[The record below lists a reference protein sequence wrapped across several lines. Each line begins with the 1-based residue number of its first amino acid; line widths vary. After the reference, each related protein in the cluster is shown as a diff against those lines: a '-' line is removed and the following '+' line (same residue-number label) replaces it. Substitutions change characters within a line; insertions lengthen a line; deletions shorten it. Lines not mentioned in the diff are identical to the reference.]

1 MITLDGAHGEGGG
14 QILRTALSLAAIQGR
29 AVRIERIRAG
39 RPKPGLAAQHL
50 TVVRALAE
58 ICAAAVTGSEI
69 GSQTLT
75 FVPGQPPQAGNYR
88 FDVAAARRG
97 GSAGSVTLLLQA
109 LLPALALAEGDSS
122 LRLIGGTHVAWSP
135 PWPYLEEVYLPV
147 LDELGLYAEGR
158 LLRWGWYPVG
168 GGEIACQI
176 AGDWNPLPFR
186 RTERGTLLS
195 LAGLV
200 ASSRLPKH
208 IVRREADRI
217 RQLLSEAG
225 HEIELTVLPEAPS
238 LGTGNGVFIIAYYQG
253 GAAGFSALGRRGQP
267 AEKVAAT
274 ACQRFLAFHRGGAV
288 ADRHLADQLLLPLAL
303 AGRRSTF
310 TAEAMTDHLSTNLWV
325 VQHFIPLEVQTAPLE
340 NGAVRLTLSPKEQ
353 EADRV

>member
-58 ICAAAVTGSEI
+58 ICAAQVTGAEI
-69 GSQTLT
+69 GSQRLT
-75 FVPGQPPQAGNYR
+75 FVPGQLPQAGNYR

-97 GSAGSVTLLLQA
+97 GSAGSVTLLLHA
-109 LLPALALAEGDSS
+109 LLPALAQAEGDSS
-122 LRLIGGTHVAWSP
+122 LRLSGGTHVDWSP
-135 PWPYLEEVYLPV
+135 PWPYIEEVYLPL
-147 LDELGLYAEGR
+147 LDELGLYAEGK

-168 GGEIACQI
+168 GGEIACHV

-186 RTERGTLLS
+186 RTERGSLLH

-200 ASSRLPKH
+200 ASSRLPRH
-208 IVRREADRI
+208 IVRREADHVR
-217 RQLLSEAG
+217 RLLSDAG
-225 HEIELTVLPEAPS
+225 HEIELTVLPDAPS
-238 LGTGNGVFIIAYYQG
+238 IGAGNGVFIIAYYQS
-253 GAAGFSALGRRGQP
+253 GAAGFSTLGRRGRP
-267 AEKVAAT
+267 AAEVAAT
-274 ACQRFLAFHRGGAV
+274 ACQRFLAFHNGGAV
-288 ADRHLADQLLLPLAL
+288 ADRHLADQLILPLAL
-303 AGRRSTF
+303 AAGASTF

-325 VQHFIPLEVQTAPLE
+325 VQHFISLDVQTESPE
-340 NGAVRLTLSPKEQ
+340 NGTVRLTLSPNERG
-353 EADRV
+353 AARV